1 MNLTALAAQCEF
13 PVLVYSAGHS
23 MSPLL
28 MSSMISWGARPS
40 TVHPTDWAVP
50 RISFITPDNSFDLDL
65 GLMILAALMM
75 SSMEILPL
83 CLMFLTF
90 FLSRGG
96 SLRALMMR
104 AAAEGTTSTLPPTA
118 LRQTILIS
126 LGSNLGGMLKFC

>member
-13 PVLVYSAGHS
+13 LVLIYSAGHS

-50 RISFITPDNSFDLDL
+50 RISFMTPDNSFDLDL

-75 SSMEILPL
+75 SSMEMLPL
-83 CLMFLTF
+83 CLMFLT
-90 FLSRGG
+90 
-96 SLRALMMR
+96 
-104 AAAEGTTSTLPPTA
+104 
-118 LRQTILIS
+118 
-126 LGSNLGGMLKFC
+126 